1 MNIELVEFYDLP
13 IDKKH
18 KKRAGTLHIYLIDYQ
33 IDIRGIRVIFNKSRM
48 YVNMP
53 ARTGIDPETG
63 EKVIYPVFSFT
74 DHNKNK
80 EIVVVIT
87 EKLRK
92 FLQEKESQSE

>member
-53 ARTGIDPETG
+53 TMFGKDPDTG
-63 EKVIYPVFSFT
+63 EKVMYPVFVFT
-74 DHNKNK
+74 DNNKNK
-80 EIVVVIT
+80 EIVSAIRT
-87 EKLRK
+87 KLGK
-92 FLQEKESQSE
+92 FLQEKERQSG